1 MSKQTAALV
10 TNMMR
15 TVVTEGTASRLRWKY
30 GVYTDVAGKTGTT
43 QSNADGWFMAMTPHL
58 VMGSWVGADDPR
70 IRFRSTE
77 LGQGSNT
84 ALPITGYF
92 LKQMNKDPKFK
103 SISEATFPPLSQDLQ
118 EKMTCDL
125 YELGDS
131 LRSQIRTLIFQR
143 DSTIQADTLVPP
155 PPESFLQTLYERK
168 MKLQKAMEAR
178 DSIRLLIIEDND
190 PD

>member
-1 MSKQTAALV
+1 MSSETAALV

-30 GVYTDVAGKTGTT
+30 GVLTDVAGKTGTT
-43 QSNADGWFMAMTPHL
+43 QANADGWFMAITPNL

-92 LKQMNKDPKFK
+92 
-103 SISEATFPPLSQDLQ
+103 
-118 EKMTCDL
+118 
-125 YELGDS
+125 
-131 LRSQIRTLIFQR
+131 
-143 DSTIQADTLVPP
+143 
-155 PPESFLQTLYERK
+155 
-168 MKLQKAMEAR
+168 
-178 DSIRLLIIEDND
+178 
-190 PD
+190 